1 MSIAHRLD
9 TDLMVISIVWE
20 VNPHGAQHTAHGKLC
35 RVITAANKNLPKG
48 RAKETDIL
56 TVGTAKH
63 QGASHSAAE
72 EHVWDGG
79 TRCGPR
85 SHYRLLTRQAIGT
98 SYIADYS
105 PK

>member
-1 MSIAHRLD
+1 MAHS
-9 TDLMVISIVWE
+9 T
-20 VNPHGAQHTAHGKLC
+20 QHTANY
-35 RVITAANKNLPKG
+35 VESSLPQIKISPKPSKG
-48 RAKETDIL
+48 NRHSHRRHHKE
-56 TVGTAKH
+56 H
-63 QGASHSAAE
+63 QGASHSAVE

-85 SHYRLLTRQAIGT
+85 SNYRLLTRQAMGT